1 MKRTKICDLKIPFFF
16 LRIENKTVFYYQM
29 CFPFV
34 IIIIIIIIVLE
45 NIKLFSKTIAK
56 HALWFFEG
64 KYQMGVMQYGFS
76 GLSLY

>member
-1 MKRTKICDLKIPFFF
+1 
-16 LRIENKTVFYYQM
+16 M
-29 CFPFV
+29 CFPFD